1 MCALV
6 PIFVVLP
13 GSGYGSDPETPTHR
27 VSLTFPCTLFAST
40 PLLVRPAGAG
50 ASQVEFSLLNQKALE
65 DRTIDTC
72 KQLGVVV
79 LGHTPLAGG
88 LGSGKYTATNP
99 TGGKFVNSRGAGSRR
114 SPSSRPG
121 GGRYGPA
128 PGAKYSFD
136 ELRRW
141 LPIHNALT
149 SVARSVSIREEMKVS
164 PTQIALNW
172 VVAKGV
178 VPLPGVNTNADANEV
193 VGCIGWR
200 LRAQDIETLDKAV
213 EESRNT
219 KVERQTLGYTQY

>member
-1 MCALV
+1 MH
-6 PIFVVLP
+6 PI
-13 GSGYGSDPETPTHR
+13 
-27 VSLTFPCTLFAST
+27 CST
-40 PLLVRPAGAG
+40 PLLVRPAMAG
-50 ASQVEFSLLNQKALE
+50 ALQVEFSLLNQKTLE

-99 TGGKFVNSRGAGSRR
+99 TGGKFVNSRGTGSRR
-114 SPSSRPG
+114 PPSSRPS
-121 GGRYGPA
+121 GRYGPA

-149 SVARSVSIREEMKVS
+149 SVARSVSIREDMKVS

-193 VGCIGWR
+193 VGCIGK
-200 LRAQDIETLDKAV
+200 LAP
-213 EESRNT
+213 
-219 KVERQTLGYTQY
+219 